1 MRVVRL
7 QNAAVEFERLLKVR
21 HQVVAGSLH
30 YFTIEAK
37 EGDAR
42 KLYKAIVW
50 ESAWEKYRGLED
62 FKPVGDTTLYQR
74 LR

>member
-1 MRVVRL
+1 MCS

-37 EGDAR
+37 EGEAR
-42 KLYKAIVW
+42 KLYKAVLW
-50 ESAWEKYRGLED
+50 QRTWEKYRGGSGTSSLSGR
-62 FKPVGDTTLYQR
+62 PRSTNASGN
-74 LR
+74 